1 MKNKNKF
8 FLYILFLLFL
18 TFDTSTSNDFEMESK
33 LIEFDNDGKIIT
45 ATGNVEIKVENGII
59 IKSDKSILN
68 KEDSIL
74 EASGNIYFLDE
85 KNKIEI
91 FAENIKYEKKKNT
104 IIFKGKNETIF
115 DKKFN
120 LKSRDIIYNKNK
132 NLIYS
137 NRKTSLNDKNN
148 NNLFFDNFKF
158 NIIDKVVDVE
168 NLQLI
173 DVSNNNYKINEAMIN
188 LNIGEFIGK
197 NVKIFFYKEI
207 FGNSENDP
215 RLFGN
220 SVIHNKNETLVS
232 KGIFTSCK
240 IKDNEKCPPWLIKA
254 DQVKHNKKNKT
265 IEYKNAWLNV
275 YDFPLIYFPF
285 FYHPDPTVKRQ
296 SGFLLPKLSNSS
308 TLGNSIQLP
317 YYRVIADNKDLT
329 FSPKIFFDDNVLLQS
344 EYRQK
349 NKNSELITDQSINFN
364 DDSTRSH
371 FFGNFKNSTENYEY
385 QLNIESTSNKN
396 YLKKYEVTS
405 PLIDDN
411 MNLNS
416 FISFEKDSD
425 NSYFST
431 SFEVFEDLTKNDS
444 DSFEYI
450 YPNYLF
456 NKQINSNTPGSIEFN
471 TSGYQKKYDTNRYD
485 AVIVNDIKY
494 NSLQNISKTGSINN
508 FSFILKNLNTDGDN
522 STNHGNSLK
531 NKILTSFQID
541 TKHPMKKETDKY
553 LNYLTPKAS
562 LKFSPTE
569 TKNIRNEENTVNYLG
584 LFNVDRFNDNQMI
597 EGGES
602 LTLGFDY
609 TSKSKQNNK
618 GLGLS
623 IGQVYRLSENTD
635 LPIASSLGQK
645 RSDFIG
651 NLNYDYSEKLN
662 INYSFAI
669 DNNFQDTNY
678 DFIETSL
685 SLNKFITSF
694 KFLNTNK
701 ALGEKSF
708 ISNTSKINFNKEHSL
723 NFTTNKNLDENYTEY
738 YDLIYEYKNDC
749 FAASVEYKKS
759 FYNDVDIVA
768 GENIMFSIKIIPFG
782 KINTLSLN

>member
-104 IIFKGKNETIF
+104 IIFKGENETIF

-120 LKSRDIIYNKNK
+120 LKSRDIIYIKNK

-137 NRKTSLNDKNN
+137 NRKTSLKDKNN

-173 DVSNNNYKINEAMIN
+173 DVSNNDYKINEAMIN

-220 SVIHNKNETLVS
+220 SIIHNKNETLVN

-275 YDFPLIYFPF
+275 YDFPLVYFPF

-317 YYRVIADNKDLT
+317 YYKVISDNKDLT

-508 FSFILKNLNTDGDN
+508 FSFILKNLNTDGEN

-541 TKHPMKKETDKY
+541 TKHPMKKETDNY

-708 ISNTSKINFNKEHSL
+708 ISNTSKINFNNEHSL

>member
-18 TFDTSTSNDFEMESK
+18 TFNTSTSNDFEMESK

-85 KNKIEI
+85 INKIEI

-104 IIFKGKNETIF
+104 IIFRGENETIY

-120 LKSRDIIYNKNK
+120 LKSRDITYNKNK

-137 NRKTSLNDKNN
+137 NRKTSLKDKNN

-173 DVSNNNYKINEAMIN
+173 DVSNNNYKIDDAMID

-220 SVIHNKNETLVS
+220 SIIHNKNETLVN

-275 YDFPLIYFPF
+275 YDFPLVYFPF

-308 TLGNSIQLP
+308 TLGNSIQVP
-317 YYRVIADNKDLT
+317 YYKVISDNKDLT
-329 FSPKIFFDDNVLLQS
+329 FSPKIFFDDDVLLQS

-349 NKNSELITDQSINFN
+349 NKNSELITDQSINFE
-364 DDSTRSH
+364 DDSTKSH
-371 FFGNFKNSTENYEY
+371 FFGNFINSTENNEF

-405 PLIDDN
+405 PLIDEN

-416 FISFEKDSD
+416 FISFEKDFD

-444 DSFEYI
+444 DSYEYI

-456 NKQINSNTPGSIEFN
+456 NKQIFSNTPGRVEFN
-471 TSGYQKKYDTNRYD
+471 TSGYQKKYDTNKYD

-494 NSLQNISKTGSINN
+494 KSLQNISKTGSINN
-508 FSFILKNLNTDGDN
+508 FSFNLKNLNTDGKN

-531 NKILTSFQID
+531 NKFLTSFQID
-541 TKHPMKKETDKY
+541 TKHPMKKETDSY

-569 TKNIRNEENTVNYLG
+569 TKNIRDEENTVNYLG

-609 TSKSKQNNK
+609 KSKSKINNK

-623 IGQVYRLSENTD
+623 IGQVYRISENND
-635 LPIASSLGQK
+635 LPIASSLGQT

-662 INYSFAI
+662 INYSFAV
-669 DNNFQDTNY
+669 DNNFEDTNY

-701 ALGEKSF
+701 ALGDKSF
-708 ISNTSKINFNKEHSL
+708 ISNTSKINFNNGHSL
-723 NFTTNKNLDENYTEY
+723 NFTTNKNLDKNYTEY

>member
-104 IIFKGKNETIF
+104 IIFKGENETIF

-137 NRKTSLNDKNN
+137 NRKTSLKDKNN

-220 SVIHNKNETLVS
+220 SIIHNKNETLVN

-275 YDFPLIYFPF
+275 YDFPLVYFPF

-317 YYRVIADNKDLT
+317 YYKVISDNKDLT

-364 DDSTRSH
+364 DDSTKSH
-371 FFGNFKNSTENYEY
+371 FFGNFINSTENNES
-385 QLNIESTSNKN
+385 QLNIETTSNKN

-416 FISFEKDSD
+416 FISFEKDFD
-425 NSYFST
+425 NSYFFT

-444 DSFEYI
+444 DSYEYI

-456 NKQINSNTPGSIEFN
+456 NKQIFPDTPGSVEFY
-471 TSGYQKKYDTNRYD
+471 TSGYQKKYDTNKYD

-494 NSLQNISKTGSINN
+494 KSPQNISKTGSINN
-508 FSFILKNLNTDGDN
+508 FTFNLKNLNTDGEN
-522 STNHGNSLK
+522 STNHSDNLK
-531 NKILTSFQID
+531 KKILTSFQID
-541 TKHPMKKETDKY
+541 TKHPMKKETDSY

-569 TKNIRNEENTVNYLG
+569 TKNIRDEENTINYLG

-609 TSKSKQNNK
+609 KSKSKKNNK
-618 GLGLS
+618 GLELS
-623 IGQVYRLSENTD
+623 IGQVYRISENND
-635 LPIASSLGQK
+635 LPIATSLGQT

-651 NLNYDYSEKLN
+651 NLNYDYSEKLK

-669 DNNFQDTNY
+669 DNNFEDTNY
-678 DFIETSL
+678 DFVETSL

-701 ALGEKSF
+701 ALGDKSF
-708 ISNTSKINFNKEHSL
+708 ISNTSKINFNNEHSL

>member
-18 TFDTSTSNDFEMESK
+18 TFDTSTYNDFEIESK

-104 IIFKGKNETIF
+104 IIFKGENETIF

-120 LKSRDIIYNKNK
+120 LKSRDIIYIKNK

-137 NRKTSLNDKNN
+137 NRKTSLKDKNN

-173 DVSNNNYKINEAMIN
+173 DVSNNKYKINEAMIN

-220 SVIHNKNETLVS
+220 SIIHNKNETLVN

-275 YDFPLIYFPF
+275 YDFPLVYFPF

-329 FSPKIFFDDNVLLQS
+329 FSPKVFFDDNVLLQS

-349 NKNSELITDQSINFN
+349 NKNSDLITDQSINFN

-371 FFGNFKNSTENYEY
+371 FFGNFKSSTENYEY

-416 FISFEKDSD
+416 FISFEKDFD

-444 DSFEYI
+444 DSYEYI

-456 NKQINSNTPGSIEFN
+456 NKQINSNTPGSVEFN

-485 AVIVNDIKY
+485 AVVVNDIKY

-508 FSFILKNLNTDGDN
+508 FSF
-522 STNHGNSLK
+522 
-531 NKILTSFQID
+531 F
-541 TKHPMKKETDKY
+541 
-553 LNYLTPKAS
+553 
-562 LKFSPTE
+562 
-569 TKNIRNEENTVNYLG
+569 
-584 LFNVDRFNDNQMI
+584 
-597 EGGES
+597 
-602 LTLGFDY
+602 
-609 TSKSKQNNK
+609 
-618 GLGLS
+618 
-623 IGQVYRLSENTD
+623 
-635 LPIASSLGQK
+635 
-645 RSDFIG
+645 
-651 NLNYDYSEKLN
+651 
-662 INYSFAI
+662 
-669 DNNFQDTNY
+669 
-678 DFIETSL
+678 
-685 SLNKFITSF
+685 
-694 KFLNTNK
+694 
-701 ALGEKSF
+701 
-708 ISNTSKINFNKEHSL
+708 
-723 NFTTNKNLDENYTEY
+723 
-738 YDLIYEYKNDC
+738 
-749 FAASVEYKKS
+749 
-759 FYNDVDIVA
+759 
-768 GENIMFSIKIIPFG
+768 
-782 KINTLSLN
+782 

>member
-8 FLYILFLLFL
+8 FLYILFLLSF
-18 TFDTSTSNDFEMESK
+18 TFNASTSNDFELDSK

-45 ATGNVEIKVENGII
+45 ATGDVEIKVENGII

-91 FAENIKYEKKKNT
+91 FAENIKYEKKKNI
-104 IIFKGKNETIF
+104 IIFKGDNKTIF

-137 NRKTSLNDKNN
+137 NYKTSLKDKDN

-158 NIIDKVVDVE
+158 NVIDKVVDVE

-173 DVSNNNYKINEAMIN
+173 DASKNDYKINEAMIN

-220 SVIHNKNETLVS
+220 SIIHNKNETLVS

-240 IKDNEKCPPWLIKA
+240 INNNEKCPPWIIKA

-265 IEYKNAWLNV
+265 IEYKNAWLNI
-275 YDFPLIYFPF
+275 YDFPLAYFPF

-308 TLGNSIQLP
+308 TLGNSIQVP
-317 YYRVIADNKDLT
+317 YYKVISDNKDLT
-329 FSPKIFFDDNVLLQS
+329 FSPKIFFDDDVLLQS

-364 DDSTRSH
+364 DDSTKSH
-371 FFGNFKNSTENYEY
+371 FFGNFINSTENNEN
-385 QLNIESTSNKN
+385 QLNIETTSNKN

-416 FISFEKDSD
+416 FISFEKDFD
-425 NSYFST
+425 NSYFFT

-444 DSFEYI
+444 DSYEYI

-456 NKQINSNTPGSIEFN
+456 NKQIFPDTPGSVEFY
-471 TSGYQKKYDTNRYD
+471 TSGYQKKYDTNKYD

-494 NSLQNISKTGSINN
+494 KSPQNISKTGSINN
-508 FSFILKNLNTDGDN
+508 FTFNLKNLNTDGEN
-522 STNHGNSLK
+522 STNHSDNLK
-531 NKILTSFQID
+531 KKILTSFQID
-541 TKHPMKKETDKY
+541 TKHPMKKETDNY

-569 TKNIRNEENTVNYLG
+569 TKNIRDEENTINYLG

-609 TSKSKQNNK
+609 KSKSKKNNK
-618 GLGLS
+618 GLELS
-623 IGQVYRLSENTD
+623 IGQVYRISENND
-635 LPIASSLGQK
+635 LPIATSLGQT

-651 NLNYDYSEKLN
+651 NLNYDYSEKLK

-669 DNNFQDTNY
+669 DNNFEDTNY
-678 DFIETSL
+678 DFVETSL

-701 ALGEKSF
+701 ALGDKSF
-708 ISNTSKINFNKEHSL
+708 ISNTSKINFNNEHSL

>member
-1 MKNKNKF
+1 
-8 FLYILFLLFL
+8 
-18 TFDTSTSNDFEMESK
+18 
-33 LIEFDNDGKIIT
+33 
-45 ATGNVEIKVENGII
+45 
-59 IKSDKSILN
+59 
-68 KEDSIL
+68 
-74 EASGNIYFLDE
+74 
-85 KNKIEI
+85 
-91 FAENIKYEKKKNT
+91 
-104 IIFKGKNETIF
+104 
-115 DKKFN
+115 
-120 LKSRDIIYNKNK
+120 
-132 NLIYS
+132 
-137 NRKTSLNDKNN
+137 
-148 NNLFFDNFKF
+148 
-158 NIIDKVVDVE
+158 
-168 NLQLI
+168 
-173 DVSNNNYKINEAMIN
+173 
-188 LNIGEFIGK
+188 
-197 NVKIFFYKEI
+197 
-207 FGNSENDP
+207 
-215 RLFGN
+215 
-220 SVIHNKNETLVS
+220 
-232 KGIFTSCK
+232 
-240 IKDNEKCPPWLIKA
+240 
-254 DQVKHNKKNKT
+254 
-265 IEYKNAWLNV
+265 
-275 YDFPLIYFPF
+275 
-285 FYHPDPTVKRQ
+285 
-296 SGFLLPKLSNSS
+296 
-308 TLGNSIQLP
+308 
-317 YYRVIADNKDLT
+317 
-329 FSPKIFFDDNVLLQS
+329 
-344 EYRQK
+344 
-349 NKNSELITDQSINFN
+349 
-364 DDSTRSH
+364 
-371 FFGNFKNSTENYEY
+371 
-385 QLNIESTSNKN
+385 
-396 YLKKYEVTS
+396 
-405 PLIDDN
+405 

-508 FSFILKNLNTDGDN
+508 FSFFLKNLNTDGEN

-541 TKHPMKKETDKY
+541 TKHPMKKDTDNY

>member
-8 FLYILFLLFL
+8 FIYILFLLIF
-18 TFDTSTSNDFEMESK
+18 TFNSSISNDFELNSK
-33 LIEFDNDGKIIT
+33 SIEFDNDGKIIT
-45 ATGNVEIKVENGII
+45 ATGDVEINVENGIK
-59 IKSDKSILN
+59 IKSDKSVIN
-68 KEDSIL
+68 NEESIL
-74 EASGNIYFLDE
+74 EASGNIYFYDE

-91 FAENIKYEKKKNT
+91 FAENIKYEKQKN
-104 IIFKGKNETIF
+104 IIFFNGQNKIIF

-120 LKSRDIIYNKNK
+120 LKSKDIVYNKNK

-137 NRKTSLNDKNN
+137 NQKSSLIDNN
-148 NNLFFDNFKF
+148 NNNIFFDNFNF
-158 NIIDKVVDVE
+158 NIVDKVVDVE

-173 DVSNNNYKINEAMIN
+173 DISSNSYKINEAMIN
-188 LNIGEFIGK
+188 LNYEEFVGK

-207 FGNSENDP
+207 FGNSDNDP

-220 SVIHNKNETLVS
+220 SIIHNKNETLVS

-240 IKDNEKCPPWLIKA
+240 IRDNDKCPPWLIKA
-254 DQVKHNKKNKT
+254 DQVKHNKKKQT

-275 YDFPLIYFPF
+275 YDFPLIYFPY
-285 FYHPDPTVKRQ
+285 FYHPDPTVNRQ
-296 SGFLLPKLSNSS
+296 SGFLIPKLSNSS
-308 TLGNSIQLP
+308 TLGNSLQIP
-317 YYRVIADNKDLT
+317 YYKVISDNKDLT
-329 FSPKIFFDDNVLLQS
+329 FSPKIFFDDNILLQT

-364 DDSTRSH
+364 DESSNSH
-371 FFGNFKNSTENYEY
+371 FFANFKNSSEESEY
-385 QLNIESTSNKN
+385 QINIETTSNRN
-396 YLKKYEVTS
+396 YLKKYEVIS

-416 FISFEKDSD
+416 FVIFEKDLED
-425 NSYFST
+425 SYFST
-431 SFEVFEDLTKNDS
+431 SFEVFEDLTKDDP

-456 NKQINSNTPGSIEFN
+456 SKQINSNKPGNFEFN
-471 TSGYQKKYDTNRYD
+471 TSGYQKKYDTNKYD
-485 AVIVNDIKY
+485 VVVVNDFKY
-494 NSLQNISKTGSINN
+494 NSIQNITNNGSINS
-508 FSFILKNLNTDGDN
+508 FSLILKNLNSDGKN
-522 STNHGNSLK
+522 SSNHDNSLK
-531 NKILTSFQID
+531 NKFLTSIQID
-541 TKHPMKKETDKY
+541 TQHPMKKETGSY
-553 LNYLTPKAS
+553 LKYLTPKAS
-562 LKFSPTE
+562 FKFSPTE
-569 TKNIRNEENTVNYLG
+569 TKNIRDEENTVNYLG
-584 LFNVDRFNDNQMI
+584 LFNTNRFNNNQMI

-602 LTLGFDY
+602 VTLGLDY
-609 TSKSKQNNK
+609 TSKNKQSNK
-618 GLGLS
+618 EIGFS
-623 IGQVYRLSENTD
+623 VGQVYRVSENSD
-635 LPIASSLGQK
+635 LPVASSLGQT

-651 NLNYDYSEKLN
+651 NLSYEYAEKLN

-669 DNNFQDTNY
+669 DNNLQDTNY

-685 SLNKFITSF
+685 SLNKFVTSF

-701 ALGEKSF
+701 SLGDKSF
-708 ISNTSKINFNKEHSL
+708 ISNNSKINFNNEHSL

-738 YDLIYEYKNDC
+738 YDLIYEYRNDC

-759 FYNDVDIVA
+759 FYNDVDIEA

>member
-1 MKNKNKF
+1 MKNRQKF
-8 FLYILFLLFL
+8 FIYFLFLLIF
-18 TFDTSTSNDFEMESK
+18 TFDTSISNDFELDSK
-33 LIEFDNDGKIIT
+33 LIEFDNEGKIIT
-45 ATGNVEIKVENGII
+45 ATGEVEINVENGIV

-68 KEDSIL
+68 KQDSIL
-74 EASGNIYFLDE
+74 EASGNVYFYDE

-91 FAENIKYEKKKNT
+91 FAENIKYEKKKN
-104 IIFKGKNETIF
+104 IIFFNNENKIIF
-115 DKKFN
+115 DNKYSLRSK
-120 LKSRDIIYNKNK
+120 DIIYNKNK
-132 NLIYS
+132 NIIYS
-137 NRKTSLNDKNN
+137 NYKSSLKDKNN
-148 NNLFFDNFKF
+148 NNIFFDNFNF
-158 NIIDKVVDVE
+158 DVIDKVVDVE

-173 DVSNNNYKINEAMIN
+173 DTSSNKYKINEAMIN
-188 LNIGEFIGK
+188 LNYEEFIGK

-207 FGNSENDP
+207 FGDSDNDP

-220 SVIHNKNETLVS
+220 SVIHNKDETLVN

-240 IKDNEKCPPWLIKA
+240 INNDEDCPPWLIKA

-275 YDFPLIYFPF
+275 YDFPLIYFPY

-308 TLGNSIQLP
+308 TLGNSLQIP
-317 YYRVIADNKDLT
+317 YYKVISDNKDLT
-329 FSPKIFFDDNVLLQS
+329 LSPKIFFDDNILIQT

-364 DDSTRSH
+364 DNSTRSH
-371 FFGNFKNSTENYEY
+371 FFGNFKTSTETSEY
-385 QLNIESTSNKN
+385 QINLESTSNKN
-396 YLKKYEVTS
+396 YLKKYEVVS

-416 FISFEKDSD
+416 FISFEKDFD
-425 NSYFST
+425 DSYFST
-431 SFEVFEDLTKNDS
+431 SFEVFEDLTKDDTDS
-444 DSFEYI
+444 YEYI
-450 YPNYLF
+450 YPNYYF
-456 NKQINSNTPGSIEFN
+456 NKQINSNKPGSLEFS
-471 TSGYQKKYDTNRYD
+471 TSGYQKKYDTSKYD
-485 AVIVNDIKY
+485 AVVVNDIKY
-494 NSLQNISKTGSINN
+494 RSLQNISRKGSINN
-508 FSFILKNLNTDGDN
+508 FSFVLKNLNTDGEN
-522 STNHGNSLK
+522 STNHDNSLK
-531 NKILTSFQID
+531 NKFLASVQID
-541 TKHPMKKETDKY
+541 TKHPMKKETDSY
-553 LNYLTPKAS
+553 LKYLTPKAS
-562 LKFSPTE
+562 FKFSPTE
-569 TKNIRNEENTVNYLG
+569 TKNVRNDEISVNYLD
-584 LFNVDRFNDNQMI
+584 LFNINRFNDNQML

-602 LTLGFDY
+602 ITLGLDY
-609 TSKSKQNNK
+609 TSRSKKNDK

-623 IGQVYRLSENTD
+623 IGQVYRVSENND
-635 LPIASSLGQK
+635 LPEASSLGQS

-651 NLNYDYSEKLN
+651 NLSYNHSEKLN

-678 DFIETSL
+678 DFVETSL

-701 ALGEKSF
+701 ALGDKSF
-708 ISNTSKINFNKEHSL
+708 ISNTSKIKFNKEHSL

-759 FYNDVDIVA
+759 FYKDVDISA

>member
-8 FLYILFLLFL
+8 FLYILFLLFF
-18 TFDTSTSNDFEMESK
+18 TFDASTSNDFELDSK

-74 EASGNIYFLDE
+74 EASGNIYFLDK

-137 NRKTSLNDKNN
+137 NRKTSLKDKNN

-173 DVSNNNYKINEAMIN
+173 DVSNNDYKINEAMIN

-220 SVIHNKNETLVS
+220 SIIHNKNETLVN

-329 FSPKIFFDDNVLLQS
+329 FSPKIFFDDNVLLQT

-494 NSLQNISKTGSINN
+494 NSLQNISKTGSINK
-508 FSFILKNLNTDGDN
+508 FSFILKNLNTDGEN

-541 TKHPMKKETDKY
+541 TKHPMKKETDSY

-694 KFLNTNK
+694 KFL
-701 ALGEKSF
+701 
-708 ISNTSKINFNKEHSL
+708 I
-723 NFTTNKNLDENYTEY
+723 
-738 YDLIYEYKNDC
+738 LIK
-749 FAASVEYKKS
+749 
-759 FYNDVDIVA
+759 
-768 GENIMFSIKIIPFG
+768 
-782 KINTLSLN
+782 L

>member
-104 IIFKGKNETIF
+104 IIFKGENETIF

-120 LKSRDIIYNKNK
+120 LKSRDIIYIKNK

-137 NRKTSLNDKNN
+137 NRKTSLKDKNN

-220 SVIHNKNETLVS
+220 SIIHNKNETLVN

-275 YDFPLIYFPF
+275 YDFPLVYFPF

-317 YYRVIADNKDLT
+317 YYKVISDNKDLT
-329 FSPKIFFDDNVLLQS
+329 FSPKIFFDDNVLLQT

-508 FSFILKNLNTDGDN
+508 FSFILKNLNTDGEN

-541 TKHPMKKETDKY
+541 TKHPMKKETDNY

-701 ALGEKSF
+701 ALGDKSF
-708 ISNTSKINFNKEHSL
+708 ISNTSKINFNNEHSL

>member
-8 FLYILFLLFL
+8 FLYILFLLIF
-18 TFDTSTSNDFEMESK
+18 TFDASTSNDFELDAK

-45 ATGNVEIKVENGII
+45 ATGNVEIKVQNGII

-74 EASGNIYFLDE
+74 EAFGNIYLLDK

-91 FAENIKYEKKKNT
+91 FAENIKYEKKENT
-104 IIFKGKNETIF
+104 IIFRGDNETIF

-137 NRKTSLNDKNN
+137 NRKTSLKDKNN

-197 NVKIFFYKEI
+197 NVKIFFYKDI
-207 FGNSENDP
+207 FDNSENDP

-220 SVIHNKNETLVS
+220 SIIHNKNETLVT

-275 YDFPLIYFPF
+275 YDFPLVYFPF

-317 YYRVIADNKDLT
+317 YYRVISDNKDLT
-329 FSPKIFFDDNVLLQS
+329 FSPKIFFDDNILLQS

-349 NKNSELITDQSINFN
+349 NKNSVLITDQSINFN

-405 PLIDDN
+405 PLINDN

-416 FISFEKDSD
+416 FISFEKDFD

-431 SFEVFEDLTKNDS
+431 SFEVFEDLTKDDS
-444 DSFEYI
+444 DSYEYI

-456 NKQINSNTPGSIEFN
+456 YKQINSNTPGSVEFN

-485 AVIVNDIKY
+485 AVVVNDIKY

-508 FSFILKNLNTDGDN
+508 FSFILKNLNTDGEN

-541 TKHPMKKETDKY
+541 TKHPMKKETDGY

-635 LPIASSLGQK
+635 LPIASSLGQT

-701 ALGEKSF
+701 ALGDKSF
-708 ISNTSKINFNKEHSL
+708 ISNTSKINFNNEHSL

>member
-120 LKSRDIIYNKNK
+120 LKSRDIIYIKNK

-137 NRKTSLNDKNN
+137 NRKTSLKDKNN

-220 SVIHNKNETLVS
+220 SIIHNKNETLVS

-240 IKDNEKCPPWLIKA
+240 IKNDEKCPPWLIKA

-275 YDFPLIYFPF
+275 YDFPLVYFPF

-317 YYRVIADNKDLT
+317 YYKVISDNKDLT
-329 FSPKIFFDDNVLLQS
+329 FSPKIFFDDNVLLQT

-456 NKQINSNTPGSIEFN
+456 NKQINSNTPGSVEFN

-508 FSFILKNLNTDGDN
+508 FSFILKNLNTDGEN

-541 TKHPMKKETDKY
+541 TKHPMKKETDSY

-701 ALGEKSF
+701 ALGDKSF
-708 ISNTSKINFNKEHSL
+708 ISNTSKINFNNEHSL
-723 NFTTNKNLDENYTEY
+723 NFITNKNLDENYTEY

>member
-8 FLYILFLLFL
+8 FLYILFLLSF
-18 TFDTSTSNDFEMESK
+18 TFNASTSNDFELDSK

-68 KEDSIL
+68 KEESIL

-104 IIFKGKNETIF
+104 IIFRGENETIY

-120 LKSRDIIYNKNK
+120 LKSRDITYNKNK

-137 NRKTSLNDKNN
+137 NRKTSLKDKNN

-173 DVSNNNYKINEAMIN
+173 DVSNNNYKIDDAMID

-220 SVIHNKNETLVS
+220 SIIHNKNETLVN

-275 YDFPLIYFPF
+275 YDFPLVYFPF

-308 TLGNSIQLP
+308 TLGNSIQVP
-317 YYRVIADNKDLT
+317 YYKVISDNKDLT
-329 FSPKIFFDDNVLLQS
+329 FSPKIFFDDDVLLQS

-349 NKNSELITDQSINFN
+349 NKNSELITDQSINFE
-364 DDSTRSH
+364 DDSTKSH
-371 FFGNFKNSTENYEY
+371 FFGNFINSTENNEF
-385 QLNIESTSNKN
+385 QINIESTSNKN

-405 PLIDDN
+405 PLIDEN

-416 FISFEKDSD
+416 FISFEKDFD

-444 DSFEYI
+444 DSYEYI

-456 NKQINSNTPGSIEFN
+456 NKQIFSNTPGRVEFN
-471 TSGYQKKYDTNRYD
+471 TSGYQKKYDTNKYD

-494 NSLQNISKTGSINN
+494 KSLQNISKTGSINN
-508 FSFILKNLNTDGDN
+508 FSFNLKNLNTDGKN

-531 NKILTSFQID
+531 NKFLTSFQID
-541 TKHPMKKETDKY
+541 TKHPMKKETDSY

-569 TKNIRNEENTVNYLG
+569 TKNIRDEENTVNYLG

-609 TSKSKQNNK
+609 KSKSKINNK

-623 IGQVYRLSENTD
+623 IGQVYRISENND
-635 LPIASSLGQK
+635 LPIASSLGQT

-662 INYSFAI
+662 INYSFAV
-669 DNNFQDTNY
+669 DNNFEDTNY

-701 ALGEKSF
+701 ALGDKSF
-708 ISNTSKINFNKEHSL
+708 ISNTSKINFNNGHSL
-723 NFTTNKNLDENYTEY
+723 NFTTNKNLDKNYTEY

>member
-8 FLYILFLLFL
+8 FLYILFLLFF
-18 TFDTSTSNDFEMESK
+18 TFDTSTSNDFELESK

-104 IIFKGKNETIF
+104 IIFKGENETIF

-137 NRKTSLNDKNN
+137 NRKTSLKDKNN

-220 SVIHNKNETLVS
+220 SIIHNKNETLVS

-240 IKDNEKCPPWLIKA
+240 IKDDEKCPPWLIKA

-275 YDFPLIYFPF
+275 YDFPLVYFPF

-317 YYRVIADNKDLT
+317 YYKVISDNKDLT
-329 FSPKIFFDDNVLLQS
+329 FSPKIFFDDNVLLQT

-508 FSFILKNLNTDGDN
+508 FSFILKNLNTDGEN

-541 TKHPMKKETDKY
+541 TKHPMKKETDNY

-701 ALGEKSF
+701 ALGDKSF
-708 ISNTSKINFNKEHSL
+708 ISNTSKINFNNEHSL
-723 NFTTNKNLDENYTEY
+723 NFITNKNLDENYTEY

>member
-104 IIFKGKNETIF
+104 IIFKGENETIF

-120 LKSRDIIYNKNK
+120 LKSRDIIYIKNK

-137 NRKTSLNDKNN
+137 NRKTSLKDKNN

-173 DVSNNNYKINEAMIN
+173 DVSNNDYKINEAMIN

-220 SVIHNKNETLVS
+220 SIIHNKNETLVN

-275 YDFPLIYFPF
+275 YDFPLVYFPF

-317 YYRVIADNKDLT
+317 YYKVISDNKDLT
-329 FSPKIFFDDNVLLQS
+329 FSPKIFFDDNVLLQT

-416 FISFEKDSD
+416 FISFEKDFD

-508 FSFILKNLNTDGDN
+508 FSFILKNLNTDGEN

-541 TKHPMKKETDKY
+541 TKHPMKKETDNY